1 MEDQFVAAAV
11 FSTFV
16 LTTLL
21 NWFLTSRKF
30 KNEERLT
37 PANLN
42 LMVLPRD
49 DERLINIFTKSDP
62 AIRVDMA
69 KDLHKEYTENYN
81 RASTRLE
88 GAQEVFDEYLR
99 EINSIQVNVN
109 KKKSRGEK
117 DAMFTNRLAPKL
129 TQMKDKLA
137 TVSLRLE
144 SISMIAPILD
154 FLETVMDGH
163 GRVATTRTY
172 QKQRIS
178 SEREVKLKDAM
189 KAANKT
195 LSLGEAEFENA
206 IETWI
211 SEY

>member
-1 MEDQFVAAAV
+1 MEDKFVAAAIV
-11 FSTFV
+11 STIF
-16 LTTLL
+16 LTMLF
-21 NWFLTSRKF
+21 NWFLTSRKN
-30 KNEERLT
+30 KNEERLS
-37 PANLN
+37 PSNLT
-42 LMVLPRD
+42 LMVLPRN
-49 DERLINIFTKSDP
+49 DERLINIFTNLKP
-62 AIRVDMA
+62 RERIAMA
-69 KDLHKEYTENYN
+69 KDLLNEYTENCK
-81 RASTRLE
+81 RATNRLE
-88 GAQEVFDEYLR
+88 VAQEQMEEYLR
-99 EINSIQVNVN
+99 EINSIQAKVG

-117 DAMFTNRLAPKL
+117 DAMFTTLLAPKL

-163 GRVATTRTY
+163 GRRATMQLY
-172 QKQRIS
+172 QKGRIAGT
-178 SEREVKLKDAM
+178 RNVQLKEAI

-195 LSLGEAEFENA
+195 LSLGEGEFENA

>member
-11 FSTFV
+11 FSTFA
-16 LTTLL
+16 LTMLF
-21 NWFLTSRKF
+21 NWFLTSRKN
-30 KNEERLT
+30 KNEERLS
-37 PANLN
+37 PSNLT
-42 LMVLPRD
+42 LMVLPRN
-49 DERLINIFTKSDP
+49 DERLLNIFTILKP
-62 AIRVDMA
+62 KERITMA
-69 KDLHKEYTENYN
+69 KDLLLEYTENCKH
-81 RASTRLE
+81 ATKRLE
-88 GAQEVFDEYLR
+88 VAQEQMEEYLR
-99 EINSIQVNVN
+99 EINSIQAKVG

-117 DAMFTNRLAPKL
+117 DAMFTTLLAPKL

-163 GRVATTRTY
+163 GRRATMQLY
-172 QKQRIS
+172 QKGRIAGD
-178 SEREVKLKDAM
+178 RNVQLKEAI

-195 LSLGEAEFENA
+195 LSLGAGEFENA

>member
-1 MEDQFVAAAV
+1 MEDQFAAAAI

-16 LTTLL
+16 LTMLF
-21 NWFLTSRKF
+21 NRFLTYMKS
-30 KNEERLT
+30 KNVERLS
-37 PANLN
+37 PSNLT

-49 DERLINIFTKSDP
+49 DERILNLFTISKADK
-62 AIRVDMA
+62 RVSMA
-69 KDLHKEYTENYN
+69 KDLFKEYTENYN
-81 RASTRLE
+81 RANDRLE
-88 GAQEVFDEYLR
+88 VAQETFDEYLR
-99 EINSIQVNVN
+99 EINHIQANVN